1 MHIPILLAEFL
12 PCNFPSETADWN
24 MSLLE
29 CPPYGYHWKSSLT
42 DLKILKQ
49 TIGNFG
55 GYWWYRVTYNKVH
68 PVIMRCWLRTPAL
81 TLLFMTLLFSGS
93 ADSIKD
99 SWESYLC
106 VSPPISPSF
115 YTQSLKLVNFMS
127 WFFFSFVDTFMEA
140 VYVEENAQILSVQ
153 ISGQTTFLLL
163 WKVLLCSSLVSYFLS
178 SEVTP
183 LLTSS
188 TIVYFDLF

>member
-127 WFFFSFVDTFMEA
+127 WFFF
-140 VYVEENAQILSVQ
+140 
-153 ISGQTTFLLL
+153 FLCRYLYGGS
-163 WKVLLCSSLVSYFLS
+163 LCRGKCPNLKYTNLRTNNIPVTLESSLM
-178 SEVTP
+178 
-183 LLTSS
+183 
-188 TIVYFDLF
+188 LFFS